1 MDTSPQKKEITFS
14 PVVPHCLVSHAEDA
28 ILHQEQ
34 KGSAHQP
41 EIQSVIDVHMECIRT
56 KMAVAT
62 SAVIVVMAC
71 LRRG

>member
-1 MDTSPQKKEITFS
+1 MQRVEMDTSPHKKEVTFS

-41 EIQSVIDVHMECIRT
+41 EIQSVIDVHMG
-56 KMAVAT
+56 KAT
-62 SAVIVVMAC
+62 FLNFM
-71 LRRG
+71 G